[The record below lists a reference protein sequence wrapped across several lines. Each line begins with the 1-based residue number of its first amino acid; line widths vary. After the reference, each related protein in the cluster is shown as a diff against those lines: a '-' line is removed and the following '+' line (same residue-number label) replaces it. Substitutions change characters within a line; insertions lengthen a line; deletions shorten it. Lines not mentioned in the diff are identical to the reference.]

1 MVTTLGCTGA
11 VTIILGLELVGLEA
25 VLDLLVDALVVL
37 LLLLFLVD
45 LAVREL
51 ERGLKLYLCWELIL
65 I

>member
-1 MVTTLGCTGA
+1 M
-11 VTIILGLELVGLEA
+11 TIILGLELVGLEA

-45 LAVREL
+45 LAVREI
-51 ERGLKLYLCWELIL
+51 ERDLKLYLCWELIL

>member
-37 LLLLFLVD
+37 LLLLFLLDD
-45 LAVREL
+45 LVARKL
-51 ERGLKLYLCWELIL
+51 ERDLKLY
-65 I
+65 